1 MKDRHAVDITHGQR
15 SALILFDGHRSVRDV
30 LEATGPLGVTTADI
44 DALVSRGL
52 LQPAEG
58 GTVSAHAAPAV
69 AAAPSRSVT
78 APAPATP
85 AAAPGGLTDEER
97 VRRYR
102 IAYPL
107 ATELTAK
114 LGFKSF
120 RLNMA
125 VEAAHGYEGLL
136 ELMPRIRAATSDVRL
151 LRPLEDAL
159 AGRG

>member
-15 SALILFDGHRSVRDV
+15 SALILFDGHRTVRDV
-30 LEATGPLGVTTADI
+30 LDATGPLGVTTADI

-52 LQPAEG
+52 LLPAEG
-58 GTVSAHAAPAV
+58 GTAPAHAAPAV
-69 AAAPSRSVT
+69 AAAPSRPVT
-78 APAPATP
+78 TPAPATP
-85 AAAPGGLTDEER
+85 AAADGLTEQER
-97 VRRYR
+97 VRRYS

-107 ATELTAK
+107 ATALTAK

-136 ELMPRIRAATSDVRL
+136 ELMPRIRSATSDARL